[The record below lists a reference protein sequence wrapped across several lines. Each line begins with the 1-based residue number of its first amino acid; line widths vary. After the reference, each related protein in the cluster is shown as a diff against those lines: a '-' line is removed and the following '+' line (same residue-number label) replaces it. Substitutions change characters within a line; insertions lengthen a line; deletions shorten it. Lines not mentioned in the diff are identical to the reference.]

1 MPETRPLRPGD
12 PPRLGPYELRGR
24 LGEGGQ
30 GVVYLGES
38 EDGERAAVKLL
49 HVRFTEETHARS
61 RFARELAA
69 ARRVAAFCT
78 ARVLAA
84 ELDGEA
90 SYIASELIE
99 GPSLREIVERDGP
112 LAGEALERLAVG
124 TATAL
129 TAIHHAGIAH
139 RDFKPDNVMLAADG
153 PRVVDFG
160 IAKIIDESGTI
171 TTRAVG
177 TPAYMAP
184 EQIAGERVGFP
195 ADVFAWGS
203 TIVFTATGRAPFGS
217 DTIVATLNRVINHEA
232 DLSGLP
238 DGLRDIVA
246 ACLNKDQRLRPTS
259 DVLLK
264 RLLGHPVDETETP
277 EASQEELAEG
287 AQAATGDL
295 TRPEEPAGPT
305 RRRSAAV
312 AAIAAGVAALGV
324 AGALLAVHLGI
335 VGDGRAG
342 PTRPPA
348 AQPVAPSTSSPKPA
362 PEVSTGSP
370 LLDRIRD
377 TGRLRVGFRK
387 GLPGISLGE
396 DPPRGFEADVA
407 AHLATALGVPEDG
420 LRFTPVG
427 IGDRERDVE
436 RGRVDLVIANF
447 SIDGADRDRV
457 AFAGPYYVA
466 HRDVLARAGARI
478 DTLKDLRGRRICV
491 PDGQTTGTMIR
502 DRGVDFVDVRAPDYA
517 ECAFRLGD
525 GRADAM
531 VGDDLVIAGFG
542 ARLRDIRLEIAG
554 LRLTTE
560 RYGVALRPG
569 DPVACRKINEVIT
582 SMYADGTM
590 KGLLEKHLGR
600 VGFRFET
607 RLPRL
612 ETC

>member
-1 MPETRPLRPGD
+1 MPEIRPLRPGD
-12 PPRLGPYELRGR
+12 PPRLGTYALRGR

-78 ARVLAA
+78 ARVLDAD
-84 ELDGEA
+84 LDGEA
-90 SYIASELIE
+90 PYIASELIE

-112 LAGEALERLAVG
+112 LDGEALDRLAVG

-217 DTIVATLNRVINHEA
+217 DTIVATLNRVINHEP

-238 DGLRDIVA
+238 GGLREIVA

-264 RLLGHPVDETETP
+264 RLLGHPVDEEEIP

-287 AQAATGDL
+287 ARAATGDL
-295 TRPEEPAGPT
+295 TRQKRPVRPA

-312 AAIAAGVAALGV
+312 AAVAGGIAVLGV
-324 AGALLAVHLGI
+324 AGVLLAARFGAAP
-335 VGDGRAG
+335 GGTAG
-342 PTRPPA
+342 STRPPVSPPPA
-348 AQPVAPSTSSPKPA
+348 SPSTSP

-407 AHLATALGVPEDG
+407 AHLATALGVPRRG
-420 LRFTPVG
+420 LRFVPVG
-427 IGDRERDVE
+427 HTVREDAVE
-436 RGRVDLVIANF
+436 RGKVDLVIANF
-447 SIDGADRDRV
+447 SIDGADRRRV

-466 HRDVLARAGARI
+466 HRDVLARASERI
-478 DTLKDLRGRRICV
+478 GTLKDLRGRRICLS
-491 PDGQTTGTMIR
+491 PGQTAGTMIR
-502 DRGVDFVDVRAPDYA
+502 ERGVDFVAVRADDPSQ
-517 ECAFRLGD
+517 CASRVAD
-525 GRADAM
+525 GSADAM
-531 VGDDLVIAGFG
+531 VGDDLLIAGFG
-542 ARLRDIRLEIAG
+542 ARLRDVKLEIAG

-569 DPVACRKINEVIT
+569 DPVACRKINEVIA
-582 SMYADGTM
+582 SMYADGTV
-590 KGLLEKHLGR
+590 KDLLEEHLGR

-607 RLPRL
+607 GRPRL

>member
-1 MPETRPLRPGD
+1 MPEIRPLRPGD
-12 PPRLGPYELRGR
+12 PPRLGKYALRGR

-49 HVRFTEETHARS
+49 HVRFTEETQARS

-78 ARVLAA
+78 ARVLGAD
-84 ELDGEA
+84 LDGEA
-90 SYIASELIE
+90 PYIASELIE
-99 GPSLREIVERDGP
+99 GPSLREVVEREGA

-139 RDFKPDNVMLAADG
+139 RDFKPDNVLLATDG

-238 DGLRDIVA
+238 DGLREIVA

-264 RLLGHPVDETETP
+264 RLLGHPVDEAEAP
-277 EASQEELAEG
+277 EVSEEELAEG
-287 AQAATGDL
+287 ARAATGDL
-295 TRPEEPAGPT
+295 TRPEEPSGRP
-305 RRRSAAV
+305 RRRSAVV
-312 AAIAAGVAALGV
+312 AAIAAGVAVLGV
-324 AGALLAVHLGI
+324 AGALLALDFGVAPG
-335 VGDGRAG
+335 GRAE

-348 AQPVAPSTSSPKPA
+348 SSPPT
-362 PEVSTGSP
+362 PVQEVSTGSP
-370 LLDRIRD
+370 LLDRIRK
-377 TGRLRVGFRK
+377 TGRLRVGFRE
-387 GLPGISLGE
+387 GLPGISLG

-407 AHLATALGVPEDG
+407 AHIARALKVPEGG
-420 LRFTPVG
+420 LRFVPVG
-427 IGDRERDVE
+427 YDEREEAVE
-436 RGRVDLVIANF
+436 KGRVDLVIANF
-447 SIDGADRDRV
+447 SIDTADRRRV
-457 AFAGPYYVA
+457 AFAGPYYLA
-466 HRDVLARAGARI
+466 HRDVLVRTGAKI
-478 DTLKDLRGRRICV
+478 DKLKELRGRRICV
-491 PDGQTTGTMIR
+491 PSGQTTGTMIR
-502 DRGVDFVDVRAPDYA
+502 DRGVDFVAVPAQNWA
-517 ECAFRLGD
+517 ECAFQLAD

-531 VGDDLVIAGFG
+531 VGDDLLIAGFG
-542 ARLRDIRLEIAG
+542 ARLRDVKVEVAG
-554 LRLTTE
+554 LRLTSE

-582 SMYADGTM
+582 SMYADGTV
-590 KGLLEKHLGR
+590 KELLQDHLGR

-607 RLPRL
+607 ARPRL

>member
-1 MPETRPLRPGD
+1 MNEGSAVPEIRPLRPGD
-12 PPRLGPYELRGR
+12 PPRLGKYTLTGR

-38 EDGERAAVKLL
+38 EDGERVAVKLL
-49 HVRFTEETHARS
+49 HVRFTEEAHARS
-61 RFARELAA
+61 RFARELEA

-78 ARVLAA
+78 AQVLGAD
-84 ELDGEA
+84 LDGEA
-90 SYIASELIE
+90 PYIASELIE
-99 GPSLREIVERDGP
+99 GPSLREVVEREGP
-112 LAGEALERLAVG
+112 LAGEALERLAIG

-139 RDFKPDNVMLAADG
+139 RDFKPDNVMIATDG

-232 DLSGLP
+232 DLGGLP
-238 DGLRDIVA
+238 EGLREIVA

-264 RLLGHPVDETETP
+264 RLLGHPVDEEDAP
-277 EASQEELAEG
+277 EASEEELAEG

-295 TRPEEPAGPT
+295 TRQEEPAGPA
-305 RRRSAAV
+305 RRRSAVV
-312 AAIAAGVAALGV
+312 AALAAGVAVLGV
-324 AGALLAVHLGI
+324 AGVLLALHFGTAQ
-335 VGDGRAG
+335 GGQAG
-342 PTRPPA
+342 PSRPPVSR
-348 AQPVAPSTSSPKPA
+348 PPTST

-370 LLDRIRD
+370 LLDRIEES
-377 TGRLRVGFRK
+377 GRLRVGFRK
-387 GLPGISLGE
+387 GLPGISLG
-396 DPPRGFEADVA
+396 DPPRGFEVDVA
-407 AHLATALGVPEDG
+407 AHIARALKVPEGG
-420 LRFTPVG
+420 LRFVPVG
-427 IGDRERDVE
+427 YDDREEAVE
-436 RGRVDLVIANF
+436 KGRVDLVIANF
-447 SIDGADRDRV
+447 SIDGADRRRV
-457 AFAGPYYVA
+457 AFAGPYYLA
-466 HRDVLARAGARI
+466 HRDVLVRTGAGI
-478 DTLKDLRGRRICV
+478 DELKDLRGRRICV
-491 PDGQTTGTMIR
+491 PLGQSTGAMIR
-502 DRGVDFVDVRAPDYA
+502 DRGVDFVAVQAPDYA
-517 ECAFRLGD
+517 QCAFQLAD

-531 VGDDLVIAGFG
+531 VGDDLLIAGFG
-542 ARLRDIRLEIAG
+542 ARLRGVEVEIAG
-554 LRLTTE
+554 LRLTSE
-560 RYGVALRPG
+560 RYGVALRSQ

-582 SMYADGTM
+582 SMYEDGTM
-590 KGLLEKHLGR
+590 RRLLRDHLGR

-607 RLPRL
+607 ARPRP
-612 ETC
+612 EAC